1 MVPKYNNVNRSMFM
15 PMSLLR
21 NIFGDLH
28 EKKKKVYFQLNLKIY
43 NNLEVNPNSI
53 FLENLKN

>member
-1 MVPKYNNVNRSMFM
+1 MVPKYNNVNISMFM

-28 EKKKKVYFQLNLKIY
+28 EKKESILSVKPQNL
-43 NNLEVNPNSI
+43 
-53 FLENLKN
+53 

>member
-28 EKKKKVYFQLNLKIY
+28 EKKKVYFKLNLKIY
-43 NNLEVNPNSI
+43 NNLGVQI
-53 FLENLKN
+53 LKS